1 MTVAEDGP
9 PSPCNLVCT
18 MDATTGW
25 CLGCYRTIGEI
36 AGWSSADR
44 AEKEAIMARIAQR
57 RDEVE
62 G

>member
-1 MTVAEDGP
+1 MSGADHGP
-9 PSPCNLVCT
+9 ESPCNLVCT
-18 MDATTGW
+18 MDAVTGW

-44 AEKEAIMARIAQR
+44 HEKEAILR
-57 RDEVE
+57 RVAERRAEAE